1 MEEIPGPL
9 VLTRQSAMPMTTL
22 PEDVQTGEET
32 TQERLTRYLQY
43 ECTYKHCKYQ
53 DPRKTWGDIIREDY
67 PHFLELMSQ
76 HVPLNSKTF
85 NVLKSELNLDD
96 VQVAE
101 NTIRFIDLPENKEKQ
116 QEAYLQL
123 KCTHRGRMHGKTWG
137 EILKKDYNYFLW
149 SVGNTMSR
157 ETRTFNTLVQ
167 CLTDADQH
175 MVRLTPKGKVRA
187 NKKRAHSG

>member
-1 MEEIPGPL
+1 MEELPEPP
-9 VLTRQSAMPMTTL
+9 VLTRQSAMPITTL
-22 PEDVQTGEET
+22 PEDVQMGEET

-43 ECTYKHCKYQ
+43 DCTYKHCKYQ
-53 DPRKTWGDIIREDY
+53 DPLKTWGEIIREDY

-85 NVLKSELNLDD
+85 DVLKSELNLDD

-101 NTIRFIDLPENKEKQ
+101 NTIRFIDLPENKGKQ

-123 KCTHRGRMHGKTWG
+123 TCTHRGRMHGKTWG
-137 EILKKDYNYFLW
+137 DILKKDYNYFLW

-157 ETRTFNTLVQ
+157 ETRTFNTLVK
-167 CLTDADQH
+167 CLKDADQH
-175 MVRLTPKGKVRA
+175 MVRLTPKGKVRVS
-187 NKKRAHSG
+187 KKKPHSG